1 MKASRMMQMTA
12 AFVTCTAIW
21 TTSACEKVSD
31 KVSDPRKE
39 DVQMHRDSLL
49 EELSTD
55 KAAYKPGEDVQ
66 FHLKLK
72 EPVSGGVFHIRYLH
86 MERIVKEERLK
97 TNGNQLTWSWNPP
110 EDEGRGYMAEVFYKQ
125 DGKTVDQMNIAVDVS
140 SDWGKFPRYGY
151 LADFPA
157 MNQGEMSRVIERL
170 NRFHINGV
178 QFYDWQYQHQKPIPF
193 EDGKPLAEWNDIANR
208 PVVFETVKGYI
219 DLLHNR
225 GMKAMNY
232 NLLFGAYVDGE
243 KDGVKK
249 EWGLY
254 KDPTHAE
261 QDKHPLPK
269 EWASDIYMYDPS
281 NPEWQNYLIEQER
294 KTFEAL
300 PFDGWHVD
308 QLGDRGALWTYD
320 GKSINLA
327 ETYPAFLNTAKT
339 RLHVDYVMN
348 AVGQFGQEIIAREAP
363 VKFLYTEVWGNHPG
377 YQNLKDVIVE
387 NSKYSENRLN
397 TVLAA
402 YMNYHLSDSPGKF
415 NTPGILLTDAVIF
428 ASGGSHLE
436 LGENML
442 AKEYFPHKNLSL
454 SPDLEEQ
461 LIHYYDFLVAY
472 QNLLR
477 DHTEAS
483 ILKAEGRGEP
493 AVSDQAEQGKVWSF
507 TKRKDGKD
515 VFHFIN
521 FTDASTMDWND
532 SNGKQTEPAERL
544 NVAVSVKM
552 DKPVAKVW
560 FASPDYDQGSPQSLA
575 FSQRDGILQWEL
587 PKLKYWDMVVVEYK
601 E

>member
-1 MKASRMMQMTA
+1 MRSFRMMRLVA
-12 AFVTCTAIW
+12 ALAFSGVILIIP
-21 TTSACEKVSD
+21 ACENAADNVAD
-31 KVSDPRKE
+31 FRK
-39 DVQMHRDSLL
+39 DVQIQRGSLL

-55 KAAYKPGEDVQ
+55 KAAYEPGEDVQ
-66 FHLKLK
+66 FYLKLK
-72 EPVSGGVFHIRYLH
+72 ERAFGGRFHIRYLH
-86 MERIVKEERLK
+86 MDRVIEEERLEAE
-97 TNGNQLTWSWNPP
+97 GDQLTWSWRPP
-110 EDEGRGYMAEVFYKQ
+110 GDEGRGYLAEVFYEQ
-125 DGKTVDQMNIAVDVS
+125 DGKTADQMNIAVDVS

-170 NRFHINGV
+170 NRFHINGI
-178 QFYDWQYQHQKPIPF
+178 QFYDWQNKHQDPIPF
-193 EDGKPLAEWNDIANR
+193 EDGKPMAEWKDIAGR
-208 PVVFETVKGYI
+208 SVSFSTVKSYI
-219 DLLHNR
+219 DLSHKR

-232 NLLFGAYVDGE
+232 NLLYGAYADTE
-243 KDGVKK
+243 KDCVKR
-249 EWGLY
+249 EWGLF
-254 KDPTHAE
+254 KDPIHMD

-269 EWASDIYMYDPS
+269 EWESDIYMYDPS
-281 NPEWQNYLIEQER
+281 NPEWQNYLIDKEL
-294 KTFEAL
+294 KTFETL

-308 QLGDRGALWTYD
+308 QLGDRGALWNYD
-320 GKSINLA
+320 GKSINMA
-327 ETYPAFLNTAKT
+327 ETYPAFLNKAIE
-339 RLHVDYVMN
+339 RLDVDYVMN
-348 AVGQFGQEIIAREAP
+348 AVGQFGQEFIAREAP

-377 YQNLKDVIVE
+377 YQNLKEVIEE
-387 NSKYSENRLN
+387 NSKYSGNQLN

-402 YMNYHLSDSPGKF
+402 YMNYHFSDAPGEF

-442 AKEYFPHKNLSL
+442 SKEYFPHKNLSL

-477 DHTEAS
+477 DHTEDS
-483 ILKAEGRGEP
+483 ILKAEGRGGT

-515 VFHFIN
+515 IFHFIN

-532 SNGKQTEPAERL
+532 DYGKQAEQTEKL
-544 NVAVSVKM
+544 NVKVSVKM
-552 DKPVAKVW
+552 NKPVAKVW
-560 FASPDYDQGSPQSLA
+560 FSSPDYNNGSPQSLA
-575 FSQRDGILQWEL
+575 FSQRDGLLQWEL
-587 PKLKYWDMVVVEYK
+587 PKLKYWDMAVVEYK

>member
-1 MKASRMMQMTA
+1 MRTSRMMRMA
-12 AFVTCTAIW
+12 VFLVTCTAIW
-21 TTSACEKVSD
+21 TTTACGSVSD
-31 KVSDPRKE
+31 NVSNLQQKN
-39 DVQMHRDSLL
+39 VQIQRGSLL

-55 KAAYKPGEDVQ
+55 KAAYKPGEDVKFQ
-66 FHLKLK
+66 LKFK
-72 EPVSGGVFHIRYLH
+72 EPVSGGMFHIRYLH
-86 MERIVKEERLK
+86 LDQIVKEERLK
-97 TNGNQLTWSWNPP
+97 AEGNQLTWSWKAP
-110 EDEGRGYMAEVFYKQ
+110 EDEGRGFMAEVFYEE
-125 DGKTVDQMNIAVDVS
+125 DGKAADQLNIAVDVS
-140 SDWGKFPRYGY
+140 SDWGEFPRYGY

-157 MNQGEMSRVIERL
+157 MNQDEMSRVIERL
-170 NRFHINGV
+170 NRFHINGI
-178 QFYDWQYQHQKPIPF
+178 QFYDWQNKHQEPIRF
-193 EDGKPLAEWNDIANR
+193 EEGKPAAEWKDIANR
-208 PVVFETVKGYI
+208 PVAFQTVKGYI
-219 DLLHNR
+219 DLSHIH

-232 NLLFGAYVDGE
+232 NLLFGAYADAE
-243 KDGVKK
+243 KEGVKR
-249 EWGLY
+249 EWGLF

-281 NPEWQNYLIEQER
+281 NPEWQNYLIDKEL

-308 QLGDRGALWTYD
+308 QLGDRGMLWNYD
-320 GKSINLA
+320 GRSISMA
-327 ETYPAFLNTAKT
+327 ETYPVFLKTAKEK
-339 RLHVDYVMN
+339 LNVDYVMN
-348 AVGQFGQEIIAREAP
+348 AVGQFGQELIARDAP

-377 YQNLKDVIVE
+377 YQNLKEVIDE
-387 NSKYSENRLN
+387 NSKYSENQLN

-402 YMNYHLSDSPGKF
+402 YMDYHFSDSPGEF

-442 AKEYFPHKNLSL
+442 SKEYFPHKNLSL
-454 SPDLEEQ
+454 SPDLEKQ

-477 DHTEAS
+477 DQTEDS
-483 ILKAEGRGEP
+483 ILQAEGMGEP
-493 AVSDQAEQGKVWSF
+493 AVSHQAEQGKVWSF

-515 VFHFIN
+515 IFHFIN
-521 FTDASTMDWND
+521 FTEASTMDWND
-532 SNGKQTEPAERL
+532 NYGKQTEPVERL
-544 NVAVSVKM
+544 NVSVSVEM

-560 FASPDYDQGSPQSLA
+560 FASPDYDKGSPQSLA
-575 FSQRDGILQWEL
+575 FSQQDGILQWEL